1 MSYIPTITL
10 STKVIPV
17 IDFTDGGP
25 VIWCNVLVS
34 QKWRQIIGKNYFK
47 LILVSIL
54 FDTVLELILWVVLVS

>member
-17 IDFTDGGP
+17 IDFTDGP

-47 LILVSIL
+47 SILMSIL